1 MFRLMSTDP
10 HSQENDPQ
18 SSGGD
23 VVADRR
29 AKLAKFRDELQIDP
43 FGGRVDGL
51 ISLADAHAKYDAGAD
66 DAHKADP
73 ASDNRPVVKVSGRI
87 MLHRVMGNLIFM
99 TLRDATGD
107 LQVAVSKKAVD
118 TKAFQI
124 AKLVDLGDIVV
135 AQGPLAK
142 TKTGEITVW
151 ASTPVGWAP
160 PTRNIPSPANIPSPT
175 TAEGGSDGGQCPPY
189 DNPPF
194 SLACKSIAPPPGK
207 YHGLQDAELRYRQ
220 RYVDLWAN
228 PHVMKTMMQR
238 TRIVEE
244 IRQYLRGR
252 GFIEVETP
260 MMQTLAGGAAA
271 RPFTT
276 HHNALDIDL
285 FMRIAPELYLKRLLV
300 GGFPKV
306 FEVNRNFRNEGISP
320 RHNPEFTMLEAYEAF
335 GSWETMADLVEEM
348 ICTVAEKVLGT
359 LKIEHKNAEGEVTK
373 TIDLTRPWRRVSMVE
388 LVAERT
394 TELGAPWNFDKR
406 PLQDVAPDLIKRLLA
421 RRAQEIGATIADFER
436 RIETIPEEEMTIPE
450 FETNA
455 NMKLVVDRMRN
466 EITGLEPAEQ
476 LVYVYEKLI
485 EPTLINPTFVTRVP
499 SVIIPLAKECKD
511 DPFFADVYELAING
525 QEISPG
531 YTELND
537 PDVQERHFRHQVG
550 DKEEQQKVD
559 EDFLN
564 ALRVGMPPAGGMGL
578 GIDRLVMMLTGAES
592 IRDVILF
599 PFMRPE
605 K

>member
-1 MFRLMSTDP
+1 MSTEPLPD
-10 HSQENDPQ
+10 SRDAQN
-18 SSGGD
+18 SSGGGD

-29 AKLAKFRDELQIDP
+29 AKLAKLRDEMKIDP
-43 FGGRVDGL
+43 FGRRVDGL
-51 ISLADAHAKYDAGAD
+51 ISLADAAAKYDGGAD
-66 DAHKADP
+66 EAHKANP
-73 ASDNRPVVKVSGRI
+73 ADDRRPVVKVAGRI

-99 TLRDATGD
+99 TLRDGSSD
-107 LQVAVSKKAVD
+107 LQVAVSKKAVEAQ
-118 TKAFQI
+118 AFAL
-124 AKLVDLGDIVV
+124 AKLVEQSDIVV
-135 AQGPLAK
+135 ARGPLAK

-151 ASTPVGWAP
+151 AGG
-160 PTRNIPSPANIPSPT
+160 
-175 TAEGGSDGGQCPPY
+175 EGA
-189 DNPPF
+189 F
-194 SLACKSIAPPPGK
+194 ELATKSLAAPPGK
-207 YHGLQDAELRYRQ
+207 WHGLQDAEQRYRQ

-244 IRQYLRGR
+244 IRQYLRNR

-300 GGFPKV
+300 GGFSKV
-306 FEVNRNFRNEGISP
+306 FEINRNFRNEGISP

-359 LKIEHKNAEGEVTK
+359 LVIEHKNAEGAVTK
-373 TIDLTRPWRRVSMVE
+373 TINLTRPWRRVSMSKLVE
-388 LVAERT
+388 ERT
-394 TELGAPWNFDKR
+394 GWK
-406 PLQDVAPDLIKRLLA
+406 
-421 RRAQEIGATIADFER
+421 FER
-436 RIETIPEEEMTIPE
+436 ETMAGDVMTRLIGMLAAKQVGVDPYGPVPAE
-450 FETNA
+450 SQAKWQAVCEGLSA
-455 NMKLVVDRMRN
+455 HVGKL
-466 EITGLEPAEQ
+466 TAAEQ
-476 LVYVYEKLI
+476 LQEVYEKLI
-485 EPTLINPTFVTRVP
+485 EPTLIDPTFVTQVP
-499 SVIIPLAKECKD
+499 SVIIPLARENQT

-531 YTELND
+531 YSELND

-599 PFMRPE
+599 PLMRPQD
-605 K
+605 